1 MMDLLPLVKEDWSDT
16 MPKKDQLTDRLANID
31 ILRACGAIDA
41 REYITLSTLA
51 HAESGKITFDHYL
64 KEALQ
69 ARKSQIA
76 PE

>member
-1 MMDLLPLVKEDWSDT
+1 
-16 MPKKDQLTDRLANID
+16 MPKEDQLTDRLANLD
-31 ILRACGAIDA
+31 ILRACGGIDA

-51 HAESGKITFDHYL
+51 HAEAGKITYDYYL

-69 ARKSQIA
+69 ARQSQIV